1 MLYRNL
7 LRDAIVAA
15 IQQANTSAGLS
26 VWNNRDAPIMPPQL
40 PAVIVSAPSE
50 HKESMGKNVP
60 MFTTTAQIH
69 INARVQGA
77 DISAAVSALDALME
91 QIEEA
96 VLANPDITSKIQQF
110 ASVDTETDFS
120 AEQRYHIGE
129 AQMVIALEFPQL
141 YNPNITTQLN
151 DIAIHTQTS
160 VPGAT
165 GPIALDLDIPI
176 PTA

>member
-15 IQQANTSAGLS
+15 IQQANTLAGLS
-26 VWNNRDAPIMPPQL
+26 VWNNRDAPLMLPQL

-50 HKESMGKNVP
+50 HKESMGRNVP
-60 MFTTTAQIH
+60 MFNTIAQIH
-69 INARVQGA
+69 INARVQAA
-77 DISAAVSALDALME
+77 DLGTAVADLDVLVE

-96 VLANPDITSKIQQF
+96 IFASPDITRQIQQF
-110 ASVDTETDFS
+110 ASVDTEVDFS

-129 AQMVIALEFPQL
+129 AQIVIALEFPQL
-141 YNPNITTQLN
+141 YNPNVTTQLT
-151 DIAIHTQTS
+151 DIGIHTQVTA
-160 VPGAT
+160 PGASS
-165 GPIALDLDIPI
+165 PIALDMDSPL